1 MAAEVKE
8 APAAN
13 GHGDANS
20 TAQNT
25 SGPDEGRIGAIR
37 DIKETD
43 AVVPEVK
50 VISDL
55 WAFRRQQHLFPG
67 SRTMS

>member
-8 APAAN
+8 APAAY

-43 AVVPEVK
+43 AVVPEV
-50 VISDL
+50 ISDL

-67 SRTMS
+67 SRIMS